1 MENQAL
7 NEVVGRLL
15 ADRRFQRRFR
25 VDPEGT
31 LQRYGL
37 SPQAVE
43 AVKRGDADEL
53 LALGL
58 SPELVWPELS
68 PPPGALRRWLLRSG
82 HTLAPAAFVAALLVA
97 LPAPAAAARATPAA
111 RILKVRAARATPAAR
126 IMKARAARRMAA
138 SGRLALYPHAQIG
151 ARALARHRARAR
163 A

>member
-31 LQRYGL
+31 LRRYGL

-58 SPELVWPELS
+58 SPELVWPELRPES
-68 PPPGALRRWLLRSG
+68 GALRRWLLRSG
-82 HTLAPAAFVAALLVA
+82 QTLAPAAFVAALLVA
-97 LPAPAAAARATPAA
+97 LPAPAAARATPVA
-111 RILKVRAARATPAAR
+111 RIL
-126 IMKARAARRMAA
+126 KARAARRIAA
-138 SGRLALYPHAQIG
+138 SARHALYPHARIS
-151 ARALARHRARAR
+151 ARAQMRYLGRAH
-163 A
+163 